1 MWFYERED
9 CVRIGNLIKELKSSI
24 DSRKDPLLSRL
35 QSLSVSSPARTPS
48 GENPPSH
55 QEDQPEKNA
64 SIIQI
69 LSMAS
74 AEFES
79 QRSSHNKRTEKNAE
93 TLSGAPSGG
102 SVNLALLKNLK
113 NASNFSNGS
122 AESSKMH
129 QFFVSDLEQGIL
141 SSDSLTAPPKPA
153 KCDLGSEFLQF
164 LTRRDLP
171 SGSQPS
177 LPVWRQSA
185 PEGGGQEGLL
195 AVSKKSEEHDTDA
208 GYLED
213 TEGEDEDEPAPRTL
227 LETLATPPHP
237 LPPPS
242 YTRTSS
248 GHRRE
253 QHPPVVEGLTR
264 GQLKAALLHLLEHDD
279 NFLTSIH
286 NAYVASLNR
295 RLVLEDGDVRDN

>member
-1 MWFYERED
+1 SVEPTYAFHVFNRKDSSKNVTQHITAELEIQVEPPYLLYKTRKCIYSMWFYERED

-74 AEFES
+74 AEFE
-79 QRSSHNKRTEKNAE
+79 
-93 TLSGAPSGG
+93 
-102 SVNLALLKNLK
+102 
-113 NASNFSNGS
+113 
-122 AESSKMH
+122 
-129 QFFVSDLEQGIL
+129 
-141 SSDSLTAPPKPA
+141 LTAPPKPA